1 MLKQAAGNINAN
13 RVADAALAASR
24 QVWLA
29 GLGAAVVTR
38 EWARN
43 DAGHMFRALVRE
55 GSTVESR
62 AIRVIGRRIES
73 SVALATTAWSKLQ
86 RPHCRL
92 SRRPPRNASARSRPR
107 NRAVPSPAFRG
118 RPATPSATPDCNRV
132 AIKSRRRKASNNHEV
147 LHVRRGSAPASQRR
161 RDASGCSLTRGAR
174 AGGRRAARRHL

>member
-43 DAGHMFRALVRE
+43 DAGHMFRALVKE

-73 SVALATTAWSKLQ
+73 SVALATTAW
-86 RPHCRL
+86 
-92 SRRPPRNASARSRPR
+92 
-107 NRAVPSPAFRG
+107 NRARDTARTTVDGLVETAVAALPAFKA
-118 RPATPSATPDCNRV
+118 PAAKHVRTTTAK
-132 AIKSRRRKASNNHEV
+132 KSR
-147 LHVRRGSAPASQRR
+147 SAKFRVSRN
-161 RDASGCSLTRGAR
+161 
-174 AGGRRAARRHL
+174 GRRAKRTA

>member
-43 DAGHMFRALVRE
+43 DAGHMFRALVKE

-62 AIRVIGRRIES
+62 TLRGIGRRIES
-73 SVALATTAWSKLQ
+73 SIELATTAWNRARDTARTTVGGLAETAAAALPAFKAPAAKRVSKTTAKKS
-86 RPHCRL
+86 RSAKGRV
-92 SRRPPRNASARSRPR
+92 SRR
-107 NRAVPSPAFRG
+107 
-118 RPATPSATPDCNRV
+118 
-132 AIKSRRRKASNNHEV
+132 
-147 LHVRRGSAPASQRR
+147 
-161 RDASGCSLTRGAR
+161 
-174 AGGRRAARRHL
+174 GRRAKRTA